1 MGVSV
6 LRLWSALDVSPLN
19 LVCVTGRVFKCPRLL
34 GSCKK
39 LTRFSICTIS
49 LSGRFDLKSVQ
60 ILMIESVFLCTGCK
74 SSEIWGS
81 CAIVDSSRHTVGWIF
96 AVSWGITF
104 DTSLPLP
111 LQRIDASDVNLVL
124 FGFKCVDM
132 RKRRAIVDVAHSLWS
147 SKQMWKGKRLSC
159 SILERYVLMYMV
171 NRPPPKS
178 RTHILIPDSV
188 NNPRPWSYLES
199 LSSL

>member
-1 MGVSV
+1 MSTAAWKLQKIDRV
-6 LRLWSALDVSPLN
+6 LHLHYLIIWQV
-19 LVCVTGRVFKCPRLL
+19 
-34 GSCKK
+34 GSII
-39 LTRFSICTIS
+39 LT
-49 LSGRFDLKSVQ
+49 
-60 ILMIESVFLCTGCK
+60 IESSDILHSVCTGCK

-81 CAIVDSSRHTVGWIF
+81 CTIVDSSRHTVGWIF

-104 DTSLPLP
+104 DTSVPLP

-147 SKQMWKGKRLSC
+147 SKQMWKMGKDDLARSLNN
-159 SILERYVLMYMV
+159 MYMV

-178 RTHILIPDSV
+178 RTHILIPDSI

-199 LSSL
+199 LSTL